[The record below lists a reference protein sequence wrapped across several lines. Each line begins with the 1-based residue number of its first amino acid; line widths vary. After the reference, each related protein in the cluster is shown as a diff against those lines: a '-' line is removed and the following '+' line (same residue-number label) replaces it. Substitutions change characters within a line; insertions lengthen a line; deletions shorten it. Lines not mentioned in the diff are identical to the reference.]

1 MSFCLVILYKII
13 AFAVAGSVQCAQ
25 FGPVWI
31 MLRFSARKEAVD
43 VELWLVGDFD
53 LLLSRDASN
62 MNFKRFKWERNVSF
76 QQYFKDLMGPLRETV
91 TWYKNTL

>member
-1 MSFCLVILYKII
+1 
-13 AFAVAGSVQCAQ
+13 
-25 FGPVWI
+25 

-62 MNFKRFKWERNVSF
+62 LNFKRFKWERNVSF
-76 QQYFKDLMGPLRETV
+76 QTV
-91 TWYKNTL
+91 F